1 MPVPNYMK
9 ETIKCSIQSVQ
20 SRISMVEQEELA
32 EELTFDSLSNL
43 EHQIDL
49 MQEALDT
56 DKKWVMSAYD
66 ELDE

>member
-9 ETIKCSIQSVQ
+9 ENIKCSIQSVQ
-20 SRISMVEQEELA
+20 SRISMIEQEELA
-32 EELTFDSLSNL
+32 EELDFDSLSNL

-56 DKKWVMSAYD
+56 AKKWVMSAYD

>member
-1 MPVPNYMK
+1 MK

-20 SRISMVEQEELA
+20 SRISMIEQEELA
-32 EELTFDSLSNL
+32 EELDFNSLSNL

-56 DKKWVMSAYD
+56 AKKWVLSAYD
-66 ELDE
+66 ELDG

>member
-32 EELTFDSLSNL
+32 DEMTYDSLSSL

-49 MQEALDT
+49 MQEALET
-56 DKKWVMSAYD
+56 AKKWVLSAYD

>member
-1 MPVPNYMK
+1 MSVPKY
-9 ETIKCSIQSVQ
+9 IKDNIKNNLQGIQ

-32 EELTFDSLSNL
+32 DEMTFDSLSSL

-49 MQEALDT
+49 MQEALET
-56 DKKWVMSAYD
+56 AKKWVLSAYD

>member
-1 MPVPNYMK
+1 MPVPNYMR

-20 SRISMVEQEELA
+20 SRISMIEQEELA
-32 EELTFDSLSNL
+32 EELDFNSLSNL

-56 DKKWVMSAYD
+56 AKKWVLSAYD
-66 ELDE
+66 ELDG

>member
-32 EELTFDSLSNL
+32 EEMTYDSLSSL

-49 MQEALDT
+49 MQEALET
-56 DKKWVMSAYD
+56 AKKWVLSAYD

>member
-1 MPVPNYMK
+1 MSVPKY
-9 ETIKCSIQSVQ
+9 IKDNIKDNLQGIQ

-32 EELTFDSLSNL
+32 DEMTFDSLSSL

-56 DKKWVMSAYD
+56 AKKWVLSAYD